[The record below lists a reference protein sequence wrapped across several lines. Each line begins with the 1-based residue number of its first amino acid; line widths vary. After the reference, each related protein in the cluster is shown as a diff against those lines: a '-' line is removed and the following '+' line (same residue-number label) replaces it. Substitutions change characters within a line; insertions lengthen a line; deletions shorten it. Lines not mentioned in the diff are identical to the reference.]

1 MNATFTLIMQRHN
14 NRSGTNDFICYANDV
29 IHKKKITLF
38 VFEFHTSFSGT
49 RQCGNK
55 NELEY

>member
-29 IHKKKITLF
+29 IHKKKWLYLYSNFTQ
-38 VFEFHTSFSGT
+38 VFP
-49 RQCGNK
+49 
-55 NELEY
+55 ELDNAEIK

>member
-29 IHKKKITLF
+29 IHKKKWLYLYSNFTQ
-38 VFEFHTSFSGT
+38 VFPELD
-49 RQCGNK
+49 NAEIK